1 MMMNENQ
8 LWFQID
14 QKCKLNDFKVF
25 RGSVMFSKNLLVISN
40 SHHLCCPGGQELLR
54 IMFTNHKSNRIKS
67 KQIKF
72 KDNSLFI
79 PQMEYYTVKMLRLF
93 GRLNILLLK
102 LKRCHIKYS
111 YSDRRDGFSPKW
123 RLVTLFFN
131 EMNFFE
137 YIYTVLHMPHTFTLI
152 RFFLILCATWLSFFK
167 DLIWKFACLHK
178 RVSLMFEWYIRKLP
192 LSCHLIF
199 CFFLSSLI
207 SPTQTDSWD
216 WRIDIITLL

>member
-1 MMMNENQ
+1 
-8 LWFQID
+8 
-14 QKCKLNDFKVF
+14 
-25 RGSVMFSKNLLVISN
+25 MFSKNLLVISN

-137 YIYTVLHMPHTFTLI
+137 YIYYTTYASHFYSNT
-152 RFFLILCATWLSFFK
+152 ILFNS
-167 DLIWKFACLHK
+167 
-178 RVSLMFEWYIRKLP
+178 M
-192 LSCHLIF
+192 CHLIKLF
-199 CFFLSSLI
+199 QRFNLKICMPS
-207 SPTQTDSWD
+207 
-216 WRIDIITLL
+216 